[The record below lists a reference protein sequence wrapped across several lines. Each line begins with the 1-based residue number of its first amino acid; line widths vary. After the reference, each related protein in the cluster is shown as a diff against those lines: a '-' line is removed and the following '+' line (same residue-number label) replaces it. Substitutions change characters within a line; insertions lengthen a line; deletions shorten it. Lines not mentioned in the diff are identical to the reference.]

1 MSSASFCILAVSLA
15 LACSLSLAAD
25 PQPGAD
31 RLPLDRVVLFTSGV
45 GFFQHT
51 GKVTDDATVEMK
63 FAADDVNDLLKSM
76 VLEDLGGG
84 TVSTVSYASRDPITK
99 TLGTFAVNLTDNP
112 SMGQILARL
121 RGELE
126 KALSQPCECGFD
138 RPILGLPS

>member
-1 MSSASFCILAVSLA
+1 
-15 LACSLSLAAD
+15 
-25 PQPGAD
+25 
-31 RLPLDRVVLFTSGV
+31 
-45 GFFQHT
+45 
-51 GKVTDDATVEMK
+51 
-63 FAADDVNDLLKSM
+63 M